1 MHPLSESGFS
11 FDKLSP
17 VSFQPST
24 YLRLL
29 ESHMQNETHHS
40 DHRTEVQSSHGH
52 TEVQSSHGHTEIQS
66 SHGHTEVQ
74 SSHGHTEVQ
83 SSHGHTE
90 VQSSHGHTEVQ
101 SSHGHTEIQQSHRI
115 SPSGHTESS
124 PVTVTQ
130 KSSPVRAHRNPVPSR
145 SHRNPSSS
153 HRIQSSHGHTEIQ
166 SSHGHTKSAVSPDH
180 PVQFQCSPTQNLQSF
195 HEYHI
200 KPPAFIH
207 RTLQLTGLPSSYKS
221 VSLVPDL
228 FPFPSKCSSRQTPQ
242 SLLSFTPGSGR
253 ACCSCTTEAGRGS
266 HSQVNGVMHRSKPIT
281 FLTTYYCYRQSW
293 FYFLPL
299 LWCFLS
305 LLPLNTLQRKV
316 QSEITRQ
323 FNKKS
328 IKERAQ
334 QLSCLF
340 TGKPPQPQVK
350 S

>member
-17 VSFQPST
+17 VSFQPSP

-40 DHRTEVQSSHGH
+40 DHRTEV
-52 TEVQSSHGHTEIQS
+52 QS

-101 SSHGHTEIQQSHRI
+101 SSHGHTEIQFSQC
-115 SPSGHTESS
+115 HTE
-124 PVTVTQ
+124 
-130 KSSPVRAHRNPVPSR
+130 
-145 SHRNPSSS
+145 
-153 HRIQSSHGHTEIQ
+153 IQSSHGHTEIQ
-166 SSHGHTKSAVSPDH
+166 SSHGHTEI
-180 PVQFQCSPTQNLQSF
+180 QSNYKTTGF
-195 HEYHI
+195 
-200 KPPAFIH
+200 H
-207 RTLQLTGLPSSYKS
+207 RTLQLTGLPSSYQ
-221 VSLVPDL
+221 VSESCPRSPPI
-228 FPFPSKCSSRQTPQ
+228 PFKVLQPADPSDP
-242 SLLSFTPGSGR
+242 LLSFTPALGGMLQ
-253 ACCSCTTEAGRGS
+253 CLQKLEEEV
-266 HSQVNGVMHRSKPIT
+266 SQVNGVMHRSKPIT

-293 FYFLPL
+293 FYFLSL

-316 QSEITRQ
+316 QAEITRQ